1 MQMRVFG
8 RPLSKYMLKLN
19 NEFHPPLDLSW
30 GISFRHLRIVSSF
43 LRRFFASYIAQQIV
57 IIIWGFSGK
66 RVSRRESEVSECEGA
81 AWIKPQ
87 WAENDNAAVA
97 GRKMARTT
105 TTWLLLLASIFTR
118 QQWSIGTLYSNE
130 CDKSVFLGDSC
141 ANFSRIYDSRVRQN
155 ITRKGRNTYLYC
167 TTEMNVCHEEGAP
180 AAAAAEPTECHLAY
194 WWIGL

>member
-8 RPLSKYMLKLN
+8 RPLSKYILKLN

-43 LRRFFASYIAQQIV
+43 LRRFFASYCPANRNNN
-57 IIIWGFSGK
+57 SGVLGK
-66 RVSRRESEVSECEGA
+66 TCLKAREWSECEEA

-87 WAENDNAAVA
+87 WAENDNAAAA
-97 GRKMARTT
+97 GRKMART